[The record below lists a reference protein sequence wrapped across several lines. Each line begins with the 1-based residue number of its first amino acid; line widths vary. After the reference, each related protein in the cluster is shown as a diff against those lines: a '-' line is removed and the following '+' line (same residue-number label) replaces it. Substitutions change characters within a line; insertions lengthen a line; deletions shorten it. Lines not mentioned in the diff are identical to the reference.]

1 MLLTRSKS
9 LQVISESAAVHDSEG
24 NEVESQLLPLANTS
38 AGIRNYYVRAY
49 LGISPSD
56 TPKFW
61 LAFPAI
67 VPPLG
72 FSTYIVSTAK
82 EQGYFI

>member
-1 MLLTRSKS
+1 MLLTWSQL
-9 LQVISESAAVHDSEG
+9 LQVISESVTVKDSEG
-24 NEVESQLLPLANTS
+24 NEVESQLLPIANAS
-38 AGIRNYYVRAY
+38 ASIRNYYVRAY
-49 LGISPSD
+49 LGTSPSD

-72 FSTYIVSTAK
+72 FSTYIVSSAK
-82 EQGYFI
+82 QEG